1 MDYCVALAREWQSLI
16 AGVLGLVAGI
26 IVYIG
31 AINAARRQVAVLKDQ
46 IEDARAASRQA
57 DERRLSVIKWA
68 VRAEVRRLETSI
80 SALRRALP
88 SAPQPANRL
97 AEQLVIESS
106 RLLTGEREEI
116 ALLDDK
122 TRALLERLAG
132 ILDEYNR
139 RIETAV
145 VVGQGPLIDQEIF
158 DAIDRLA
165 EAVGEIRS
173 VVL

>member
-1 MDYCVALAREWQSLI
+1 MDYYVALAREWQSLI
-16 AGVLGLVAGI
+16 AGVLGLAGGVI
-26 IVYIG
+26 AYIG
-31 AINAARRQVAVLKDQ
+31 AIKAARRQVAALKDQ
-46 IEDARAASRQA
+46 IEDARAARGQA

-68 VRAEVRRLETSI
+68 VRAEVRRLEISI
-80 SALRRALP
+80 SVLRRALP

-97 AEQLVIESS
+97 TEQLVIESS
-106 RLLTGEREEI
+106 PLLTGEREEI

-132 ILDEYNR
+132 MLDEYNR

-145 VVGQGPLIDQEIF
+145 VVGQGPLIDAEIF
-158 DAIDRLA
+158 ASIDRLA
-165 EAVGEIRS
+165 EAIREIRS